1 MDTATKTTK
10 ATQSGTGGLT
20 IVFIVG
26 KSQGRMDKN
35 PGFTISQRGYAA
47 LSRDAAKQ
55 FMTVKEMEKG
65 TTIELVAATLDAS
78 NKRPRLFLVKNPT
91 GYKFTPARTK
101 NPQTLVCINAKFA
114 RFTGA
119 CTLEKTLTPIDANRK
134 GYELYPVR

>member
-35 PGFTISQRGYAA
+35 PGFTISQRGY
-47 LSRDAAKQ
+47 AAKQ

-119 CTLEKTLTPIDANRK
+119 YTLEKTLTPIDANRK